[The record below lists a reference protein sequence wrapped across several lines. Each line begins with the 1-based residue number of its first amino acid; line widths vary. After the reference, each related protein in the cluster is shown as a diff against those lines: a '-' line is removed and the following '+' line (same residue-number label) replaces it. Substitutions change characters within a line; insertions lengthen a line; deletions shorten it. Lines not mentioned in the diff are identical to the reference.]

1 MANRNGSISVTV
13 RGDREVERAFD
24 KLPAE
29 AKAQLRRGLAGL
41 AGRFT
46 QLIRA
51 EAAADSKPARRA
63 ATTVR
68 SSVVGAGVQV
78 TAGPHPLLFLSEFGM
93 NKHTGWYGKPRYWK
107 GGPNAPHAHPGGGSS
122 YWFFRTVEEHRDAVD
137 DRAREIADAVVHN
150 WGA

>member
-1 MANRNGSISVTV
+1 MASGNTLRVTV
-13 RGDREVERAFD
+13 RGDEEVERALD

-29 AKAQLRRGLAGL
+29 ARTQLRRGLAGL
-41 AGRFT
+41 AGHFT

-51 EAAADSKPARRA
+51 AAAADSRPARRA

-68 SSVVGAGVQV
+68 SSVAGAGVQV

-93 NKHTGWYGKPRYWK
+93 DKHTGWYGKPRYWK
-107 GGPNAPHAHPGGGSS
+107 GGPNAPHAHRGSSS
-122 YWFFRTVEEHRDAVD
+122 YWFFHTVDQHRDEVD
-137 DRAREIADAVVHN
+137 SKAREIGDAVVRN